1 MTPLDLFWYVFAVIA
16 AISLGSIIALVPWI
30 LFAAIVGAAKSKT
43 PAKTE

>member
-16 AISLGSIIALVPWI
+16 GVSLGSLIAFVPWI